1 VTLLTWKHDCIVGV
15 KAMDDQHSILM
26 DTLNELHVMLVQGR
40 AHKEICDQL
49 GLLVEF
55 TQLHFTCEEQLLE
68 QQGFP
73 GLADHRAAHQRLF
86 YQIKGTLEHAKHYDE
101 LEIQS
106 LLQFLRTWYLEHIE
120 GPDKQY
126 GPWLN
131 DRGVF

>member
-1 VTLLTWKHDCIVGV
+1 MTLLTWSHECIVGV
-15 KAMDDQHSILM
+15 RAMDDQHSILM
-26 DTLNELHVMLVQGR
+26 EALNELRHMLVQGR
-40 AHKEICDQL
+40 ERREISEQMER
-49 GLLVEF
+49 LVEF

-68 QQGFP
+68 QQGYP
-73 GLADHRAAHQRLF
+73 GVAEHRADHKRLF
-86 YQIKGTLEHAKHYDE
+86 HQIKGTLEHAKHCDD

-106 LLQFLRTWYLEHIE
+106 LLQFLRGWYMEHIE